1 MLSTLSKWLYPFVL
15 LSTANEIAS
24 CLMYL
29 QSFFLSV
36 LVSWEFS
43 GMHVVGV
50 LFCFEF
56 MQCFLCLILYKDV
69 TALELRSNLFT
80 KYTHFE

>member
-1 MLSTLSKWLYPFVL
+1 
-15 LSTANEIAS
+15 
-24 CLMYL
+24 
-29 QSFFLSV
+29 
-36 LVSWEFS
+36 
-43 GMHVVGV
+43 MHVVGV